1 MNAKPARRDS
11 GKRAGAAGENTGL
24 YRTDG
29 APVAMAGDFCWHD
42 AMIRLAIG
50 VVFLVLV
57 SAAAEARP
65 RDEAMARAYG
75 CAAQPV
81 TRVWLDCYYGA
92 AQPVRAALGMPP
104 ASAGQVRLSEA
115 PPSPGQPADIPSRDA
130 AMTEAAR
137 CAGVSED
144 RLWLDCFYAA
154 SNPVRAVLAL
164 PPLGAPP
171 TLANNA
177 PQPAAAPQRP
187 QRTTSFLPGLF
198 GQTVIEVRA
207 RMVRYGFDAHSKF
220 TVTLDN
226 GQTWRQLE
234 GDSGVAGWRGPA
246 DRYLVTITNGAL
258 GSHNLTAKGASG
270 MFKVERVS

>member
-1 MNAKPARRDS
+1 
-11 GKRAGAAGENTGL
+11 
-24 YRTDG
+24 
-29 APVAMAGDFCWHD
+29 MAGYFCWHD

-50 VVFLVLV
+50 AVFLVLL
-57 SAAAEARP
+57 AATAEARP
-65 RDEAMARAYG
+65 RDDAMARAYG

-81 TRVWLDCYYGA
+81 TRLWLDCYYGA
-92 AQPVRAALGMPP
+92 AQPVRAALGMPA
-104 ASAGQVRLSEA
+104 ASAAQVRLSEA
-115 PPSPGQPADIPSRDA
+115 LSSPGQPADIPLRDA

-164 PPLGAPP
+164 PPLGGSPAS
-171 TLANNA
+171 NA
-177 PQPAAAPQRP
+177 PQPAPQRP
-187 QRTTSFLPGLF
+187 QRTRSFLPGLF

-207 RMVRYGFDAHSKF
+207 HMVCYGFDAHSKF
-220 TVTLDN
+220 TITLDN

-234 GDSGVAGWRGPA
+234 GDSGVADWRGPA

-258 GSHNLTAKGASG
+258 GSHNLTAKGTSG

>member
-1 MNAKPARRDS
+1 
-11 GKRAGAAGENTGL
+11 
-24 YRTDG
+24 
-29 APVAMAGDFCWHD
+29 
-42 AMIRLAIG
+42 MIRLTTG
-50 VVFLVLV
+50 VFFLVLL
-57 SAAAEARP
+57 AATAEARP

-75 CAAQPV
+75 FAAQPV

-115 PPSPGQPADIPSRDA
+115 SPSPGQPADIPLRDA
-130 AMTEAAR
+130 TMTEAAR

-154 SNPVRAVLAL
+154 SNPVRAMLAL
-164 PPLGAPP
+164 PPLGASPI
-171 TLANNA
+171 LASNA

-187 QRTTSFLPGLF
+187 QRPQRARSFLPGLF

-207 RMVRYGFDAHSKF
+207 RMVRYSFDAHSKF
-220 TVTLDN
+220 TITLDN

-246 DRYLVTITNGAL
+246 DRYLVTISNGAL
-258 GSHNLTAKGASG
+258 GSHNLTAEGTSG
-270 MFKVERVS
+270 MFKVQRVS

>member
-1 MNAKPARRDS
+1 MN
-11 GKRAGAAGENTGL
+11 
-24 YRTDG
+24 
-29 APVAMAGDFCWHD
+29 
-42 AMIRLAIG
+42 RLAIG
-50 VVFLVLV
+50 IILLVLL
-57 SAAAEARP
+57 AATAEARP

-75 CAAQPV
+75 CAAQPA

-104 ASAGQVRLSEA
+104 ASPAQVHLSEV
-115 PPSPGQPADIPSRDA
+115 PPSPGQPADIPLRDA

-164 PPLGAPP
+164 PLLGGVPVSA
-171 TLANNA
+171 AKS
-177 PQPAAAPQRP
+177 PQQAVAPQRP
-187 QRTTSFLPGLF
+187 QRVDSFLPGLF

-207 RMVRYGFDAHSKF
+207 NMVRYSFDSHSKF
-220 TVTLDN
+220 TITLNN

-234 GDSGVAGWRGPA
+234 GDSGVANWQGPA

-258 GSHNLTAKGASG
+258 GSHNLTAKGAPG
-270 MFKVERVS
+270 MFKVQRVS